1 MMTTPS
7 HAHRGMHWAP
17 ETRSGTWALSLAG
30 LALGGTVA
38 IAVAFSAGL
47 EPAESFSDN
56 WLLTAAGIAILASAA
71 ASAVTGAIARI
82 RHHDHSWSVL
92 SAAVVGALLTVLTL
106 QQVAEG
112 LGWMSG

>member
-7 HAHRGMHWAP
+7 HAHRGVHWAP
-17 ETRSGTWALSLAG
+17 ETRWGTWALSLAG

-38 IAVAFSAGL
+38 LAIAFSAGL

-56 WLLTAAGIAILASAA
+56 WLLTAAGFAILASAA
-71 ASAVTGAIARI
+71 SSAVTGAIARI
-82 RHHDHSWSVL
+82 RHHDHAWSVL
-92 SAAVVGALLTVLTL
+92 AAVVVGALLTVLTL

-112 LGWMSG
+112 LGWMSA

>member
-7 HAHRGMHWAP
+7 HAHHGMHWAP
-17 ETRSGTWALSLAG
+17 ETRLGTWALSLAG

-56 WLLTAAGIAILASAA
+56 WLLTAAGIAILASAV
-71 ASAVTGAIARI
+71 ASAVTGTMAWI
-82 RHHDHSWSVL
+82 RHHDHSWSVV
-92 SAAVVGALLTVLTL
+92 SAVVVGVLLTALTL

-112 LGWMSG
+112 MGWMNG